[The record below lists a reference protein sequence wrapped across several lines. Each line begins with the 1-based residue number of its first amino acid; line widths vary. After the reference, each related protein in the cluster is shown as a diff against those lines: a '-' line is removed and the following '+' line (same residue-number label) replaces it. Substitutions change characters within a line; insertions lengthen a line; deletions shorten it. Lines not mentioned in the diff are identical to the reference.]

1 MSNIEED
8 VIDVIA
14 FLAFH
19 QSISNSFQKEKQ
31 TNCNKQI
38 TTNLQ
43 QSIYNKKKC
52 NIDSILFINTW
63 WFRGRFLP
71 WQNGEKIWYTCIGK
85 WMSILE

>member
-31 TNCNKQI
+31 TNCNKQFTI
-38 TTNLQ
+38 NCVIRKSAILYI
-43 QSIYNKKKC
+43 SIYRYKLPSSVFIC
-52 NIDSILFINTW
+52 LGLFV
-63 WFRGRFLP
+63 
-71 WQNGEKIWYTCIGK
+71 KIYIPRDHTH
-85 WMSILE
+85 

>member
-31 TNCNKQI
+31 ITANKLQQI
-38 TTNLQ
+38 TINCVIRKSAILYI
-43 QSIYNKKKC
+43 SIY
-52 NIDSILFINTW
+52 
-63 WFRGRFLP
+63 
-71 WQNGEKIWYTCIGK
+71 
-85 WMSILE
+85 

>member
-31 TNCNKQI
+31 TNCNKEI
-38 TTNLQ
+38 YNKFTTN
-43 QSIYNKKKC
+43 YNKLCYKKKC
-52 NIDSILFINTW
+52 NIDISIYRYKLPSSVFICLGLFV
-63 WFRGRFLP
+63 
-71 WQNGEKIWYTCIGK
+71 KIYIPRDHTH
-85 WMSILE
+85 